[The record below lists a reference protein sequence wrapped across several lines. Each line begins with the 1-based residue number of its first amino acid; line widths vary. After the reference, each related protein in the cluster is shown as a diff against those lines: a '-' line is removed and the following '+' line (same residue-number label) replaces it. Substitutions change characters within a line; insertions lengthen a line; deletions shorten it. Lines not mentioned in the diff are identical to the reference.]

1 MEAQSARPDVAVV
14 GGGLAG
20 LTAACYLAR
29 ARVAVTVFEKAPALG
44 GRAATQD
51 YEGYRFSRG
60 VHALYTGGPASAVL
74 QELGI
79 AYTYGRP
86 GAVFALDRG
95 QWDLLLTSLF
105 ALLRSVLL
113 GVGDKVALVRLL
125 ATVPRLEARAYARM
139 TVQEWL
145 DRAIECEPVR
155 RVIAAVAR
163 TLAYSAALDL
173 VSAELL
179 LDRLQ
184 RSLRHPVHY
193 VDGGWQSLVDALRQA
208 AEAAGARVLTAAH
221 VEAVEH
227 AEGQVSGVRLREGSL
242 IHASAVIVAT
252 TPAEAVR
259 LVDGGAYPALRATV
273 DALVPVHVACLDV
286 ALRRLPNAR
295 HTVVQVVDR
304 PLFLSTQSAYAHVAP
319 AGRAL
324 VSTFKQLDPRQ
335 PTDAREDERDLEA
348 VLDAA
353 QPGWRDVLVKRVYLP
368 RIEAVGTLVTAASGG
383 FAGRPG
389 VQVPGLAN
397 LYLAGDWVGP
407 EGFLAD
413 ASLASA
419 RQAARLVQ
427 QTLPRASVG
436 ADRGALL
443 ARRAS

>member
-1 MEAQSARPDVAVV
+1 MEAQVTRTDVAVV

-29 ARVAVTVFEKAPALG
+29 AGVAVTVFEKAPALG

-51 YEGYRFSRG
+51 YEGYRFNRG
-60 VHALYTGGPASAVL
+60 VHALYTGGPASAIL

-86 GAVFALDRG
+86 GPVLALDRG
-95 QWDLLLTSLF
+95 QWDLLPASLST
-105 ALLRSVLL
+105 LLRSGLL
-113 GVGDKVALVRLL
+113 GMGDKVALVRLL
-125 ATVPRLEARAYARM
+125 ATVPRLEARAYARV

-145 DRAIECEPVR
+145 EQAIAREPVR

-173 VSAELL
+173 VSAELF

-208 AEAAGARVLTAAH
+208 AEAAGARTVTGAR
-221 VEAVEH
+221 VEGVEH
-227 AEGQVSGVRLREGSL
+227 AGGQVTGVRLREGDL
-242 IHASAVIVAT
+242 VRASAVIVAT
-252 TPAEAVR
+252 TPTEALQ
-259 LVDGGAYPALRATV
+259 LVDGGAYPALRTIV
-273 DALVPVHVACLDV
+273 DALVPARVACLDV
-286 ALRRLPNAR
+286 ALCHLPNAR

-304 PLFLSTQSAYAHVAP
+304 PLFLSTQSAYAQVAP
-319 AGRAL
+319 TGAAL

-335 PTDAREDERDLEA
+335 PSDADADERDLEGL
-348 VLDAA
+348 LDAA
-353 QPGWRDVLVKRVYLP
+353 QPGWGDVLVKRVYLP
-368 RIEAVGTLVTAASGG
+368 RIEAVGTLVTAASDG

-389 VQVPGLAN
+389 VPVPGLAN

-419 RQAARLVQ
+419 RQAAVLVR
-427 QTLPRASVG
+427 QTLARPSFG